1 MVILCVVL
9 GVLLLGVS
17 VLAFLFYASGEVTE
31 DELVKAEDKYDKL
44 VQRFNEV
51 NQKLNLYD
59 YLLYDANGSVTV
71 LCNSFGGNPLEDD
84 NLDNMFSA
92 LEKLIEIADE
102 YEALQDKK
110 TIGYY
115 YSGIKAEDVRLL
127 KGYELIKQEE
137 PAPKSTMVIDEDWD

>member
-17 VLAFLFYASGEVTE
+17 ALAFIFYAAADLTE
-31 DELVKAEDKYDKL
+31 DELVKVEDKYDKL
-44 VQRFNEV
+44 VQRFNET
-51 NQKLNLYD
+51 NQKLHLYD
-59 YLLYDANGSVTV
+59 YLLYDANDSVTV
-71 LCNSFGGNPLEDD
+71 LCNSLGGNLFEDD

-92 LEKLIEIADE
+92 LDKIVEIANE
-102 YEALQDKK
+102 YAALQDKK

-115 YSGIKAEDVRLL
+115 YSGNKEEDARLL

-137 PAPKSTMVIDEDWD
+137 PAPKPTMVIDEDWD